1 MNEEQRNEI
10 MNKWM
15 SEWVN
20 EHYFLN
26 H

>member
-1 MNEEQRNEI
+1 MNEKQRNEI